1 MSIFEWIVTIIGAIV
16 AIFVGVQQFSATAR
30 QHRKDVA
37 EQHAE
42 RIRQQD
48 QFLRDWA
55 GEVARPGHPKSSGV
69 MERLQKIESELRH
82 NGGSSIKDAVKRIEN
97 KLTKI
102 DERLE
107 EGNKRF
113 EQIEER
119 LDDSTS

>member
-1 MSIFEWIVTIIGAIV
+1 MSIFEWVVTVLAAIV
-16 AIFVGVQQFSATAR
+16 AIFVGIQQFSATAR
-30 QHRKDVA
+30 QRRKDVA
-37 EQHAE
+37 EQNAE

-55 GEVARPGHPKSSGV
+55 GESYRPGHPATPGV

-102 DERLE
+102 DERLD
-107 EGNKRF
+107 EGNHRF
-113 EQIEER
+113 EDIEER
-119 LDDSTS
+119 IK